1 MKKELLIITFLLLTG
16 TCFCAC
22 SSKTDETVPPTI
34 NQTVYG
40 RDGNH
45 VVIYL
50 GGNTETISSSMEK
63 IHTAWIRIQD
73 GVLYISLNDGK
84 EYRTAIEGV
93 DGLKYFEVNSQYG
106 DGGNLYVF
114 SGSRI
119 LYKIRLV
126 PAGSKRFTKK
136 DLEKAFGRLT
146 EVKI

>member
-1 MKKELLIITFLLLTG
+1 MKKKLLIAVLILTG
-16 TCFCAC
+16 TVLCAC
-22 SSKTDETVPPTI
+22 SSKAQETVPPTI
-34 NQTVYG
+34 SQTVYN
-40 RDGNH
+40 RDGNS
-45 VVIYL
+45 VVIYQ
-50 GGNTETISSSMEK
+50 GGNTETVSSSMEK

-73 GVLYISLNDGK
+73 GVLYISLDDGK

-126 PAGSKRFTKK
+126 PAGSKPFTKK
-136 DLEKAFGRLT
+136 DMEKAFGRLT
-146 EVKI
+146 EVKS

>member
-1 MKKELLIITFLLLTG
+1 MKKKLLIAVLILTG
-16 TCFCAC
+16 IVLCAC
-22 SSKTDETVPPTI
+22 SSKAEETTPPTI
-34 NQTVYG
+34 SQTVYS
-40 RDGNH
+40 RDGNS

-73 GVLYISLNDGK
+73 GVLYISLDDGK
-84 EYRTAIEGV
+84 EYRTAIEDV

-106 DGGNLYVF
+106 DGGNFYVF

-126 PAGSKRFTKK
+126 PAGSKPFTKK
-136 DLEKAFGRLT
+136 DMEKAFGRLT
-146 EVKI
+146 EVKS

>member
-1 MKKELLIITFLLLTG
+1 MKKKLLIAVLILTG
-16 TCFCAC
+16 TVLCAC
-22 SSKTDETVPPTI
+22 SSKAEETTPPTI
-34 NQTVYG
+34 SQTVYS
-40 RDGNH
+40 RDGNS

-63 IHTAWIRIQD
+63 IHTAWFRIQD
-73 GVLYISLNDGK
+73 GVLYISLDDGK

-114 SGSRI
+114 SGNRI

-126 PAGSKRFTKK
+126 PAGSKPFTKK
-136 DLEKAFGRLT
+136 DMEKAFGRLT
-146 EVKI
+146 EVKS